1 MRTGSLEVCQSFLD
15 GRPLVLVVYMTLYAS
30 SDKLSEITEDKRA
43 GWREFNSNGEI
54 TGERGKAG
62 KERKREEERKRLK

>member
-1 MRTGSLEVCQSFLD
+1 
-15 GRPLVLVVYMTLYAS
+15 MTLYAS